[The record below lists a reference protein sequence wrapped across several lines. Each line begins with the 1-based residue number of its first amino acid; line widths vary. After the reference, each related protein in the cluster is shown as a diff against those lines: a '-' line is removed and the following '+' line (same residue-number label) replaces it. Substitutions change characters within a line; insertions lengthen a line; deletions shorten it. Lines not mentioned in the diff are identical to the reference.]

1 MKMAMVKR
9 GKLEIMRDIL
19 RIIRENRN
27 IMRPTPLLRK
37 SNLSSSR
44 FQEYFSE
51 LLGKGFVRE
60 LDDKGTKSISLTDKG
75 FKFLE
80 RYRAI
85 VEFIDEFE
93 L

>member
-1 MKMAMVKR
+1 MNNKVKR

-27 IMRPTPLLRK
+27 SIKPTPLLRK
-37 SNLSSSR
+37 SNLSSQR

-51 LLGKGFVRE
+51 LREKGFVRE
-60 LDDKGTKSISLTDKG
+60 LEGKEGKTVILTDKG

-80 RYRAI
+80 RYQAI
-85 VEFIDEFE
+85 VDFISEFD